1 MLNLILTTIVAY
13 YLVKTGDLFKLLR
26 LARRFVVD
34 LFVSLKKE
42 AETATREVQQQPT
55 PQQGANPIDI
65 LKLRYA
71 KGELTDS
78 EFEKMKSIF

>member
-1 MLNLILTTIVAY
+1 MLNLILTIIVAY
-13 YLVKTGDLFKLLR
+13 YLVKTGDLFKLIK
-26 LARRFVVD
+26 LARKFIVD

-42 AETATREVQQQPT
+42 TESATQTQ
-55 PQQGANPIDI
+55 QQGANPVDI

-78 EFEKMKSIF
+78 EFENMRRIF